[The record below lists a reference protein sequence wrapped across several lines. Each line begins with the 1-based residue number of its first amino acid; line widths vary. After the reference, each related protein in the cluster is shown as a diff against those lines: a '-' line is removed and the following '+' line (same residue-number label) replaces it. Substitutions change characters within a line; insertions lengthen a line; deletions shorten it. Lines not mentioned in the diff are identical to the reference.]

1 MVTEIQGFRSKIV
14 MIEYS
19 KMADIF
25 EIFGELSYFGIF
37 LVLIGI
43 NASPILMPPSWI
55 VLTSFYLLDPNL
67 NIVLL
72 SLVGATGA
80 TIGRF
85 FLKKI
90 SGLFRKFVGE
100 EQKSNLDI
108 IGDYLNRKKFG
119 YLIASF
125 LFGATPLPSNILF
138 ITYGLMRAKSVGIYI
153 GFWLGRVLSY
163 IIMIY
168 FGNAVLKPFIEIFE
182 DRLTGILLIDLAGII
197 VIIFFASINW
207 SLLITKRKL
216 KFVKPKLWRF

>member
-1 MVTEIQGFRSKIV
+1 MV
-14 MIEYS
+14 
-19 KMADIF
+19 DIF

-37 LVLIGI
+37 LVIIGV
-43 NASPILMPPSWI
+43 NASPLLMPPSWI
-55 VLTSFYLLDPNL
+55 VLTSFYLLDPTL

-72 SLVGATGA
+72 SMVGATGA
-80 TIGRF
+80 TIGRY

-125 LFGATPLPSNILF
+125 LFGATPLPSNMLF
-138 ITYGLMRAKSVGIYI
+138 ITYGLMKAKNIGIYI
-153 GFWLGRVLSY
+153 GFWFGRVLSY

-168 FGNAVLKPFIEIFE
+168 FGNAVLKPFLEIFE
-182 DRLTGILLIDLAGII
+182 DRLLGILLIDVVGIV

-207 SLLITKRKL
+207 SVLITQRKL
-216 KFVKPKLWRF
+216 KFTKPKLWRF

>member
-1 MVTEIQGFRSKIV
+1 
-14 MIEYS
+14 
-19 KMADIF
+19 MADIF

-37 LVLIGI
+37 LVLIGV

-55 VLTSFYLLDPNL
+55 ILTSFYLLDPNL

-72 SLVGATGA
+72 SIVGATGA

-100 EQKSNLDI
+100 EQKSNLDM
-108 IGDYLNRKKFG
+108 IGDYLNKKKFG

-153 GFWLGRVLSY
+153 GFWFGRVLSY

-182 DRLTGILLIDLAGII
+182 DRLTGILLVDLAGIV

>member
-1 MVTEIQGFRSKIV
+1 MV
-14 MIEYS
+14 
-19 KMADIF
+19 DIF

-37 LVLIGI
+37 LVLIGL

-67 NIVLL
+67 NIVIL
-72 SLVGATGA
+72 SIVGATGA
-80 TIGRF
+80 TIGRY

-90 SGLFRKFVGE
+90 SGLFRKYVAE

-125 LFGATPLPSNILF
+125 LFGATPLPSNMLF
-138 ITYGLMRAKSVGIYI
+138 ITYGLMKAKSIGIYI
-153 GFWLGRVLSY
+153 GFWIGRVLSY

-168 FGNAVLKPFIEIFE
+168 FGNAVLKPFLEIFE
-182 DRLTGILLIDLAGII
+182 DRLVGILLVDVAGIV

-207 SLLITKRKL
+207 SLLITQRKL
-216 KFVKPKLWRF
+216 KFTKPKLWRF